1 MGDELMADWRSR
13 TKGSSVRLRA
23 YVDVHPSA
31 DSRLTLD
38 QAKKN
43 RYGDPM
49 PKIVHRV
56 DAATEATIQ
65 DALQKLIADRTSL
78 IIAHRLSTVRN
89 VDRILVLHHG
99 RLVEQGSHT
108 ELLARGGTY
117 ARLYELQYRE
127 QEPAGS
133 AAAPACR

>member
-1 MGDELMADWRSR
+1 VAAQPEAVLVLDEA
-13 TKGSSVRLRA
+13 TSS
-23 YVDVHPSA
+23 
-31 DSRLTLD
+31 
-38 QAKKN
+38 
-43 RYGDPM
+43 
-49 PKIVHRV
+49 V

-127 QEPAGS
+127 QEPIGS
-133 AAAPACR
+133 QAAPA